1 MSTIPFTDRELKRA
15 WRELSVAAITSNNL
29 RTNPQRLLLF
39 YAVECGLKAAWLK
52 RKRKTLFDDADIDE
66 IGHDLRCLSKKL
78 CLGAKLSLPKN
89 IQLEPV
95 KPITKGLPEIPRN
108 GSITLLHQAWR
119 YGGQCQNPSDEECEQ
134 QLQNILIWIEGEL
147 K

>member
-15 WRELSVAAITSNNL
+15 WRALSVAAITSNNL

-52 RKRKTLFDDADIDE
+52 RKRKTLFDDADIND
-66 IGHDLRCLSKKL
+66 IGHDLHRLFKEL
-78 CLGAKLSLPKN
+78 CVREKLSLPKN

-95 KPITKGLPEIPRN
+95 KPVTKGLPEIPRN

-134 QLQNILIWIEGEL
+134 QLQNILIWIQGEL